1 MISHSAKRSLA
12 FVARRVAGGVAILVY
27 VVLVAAA
34 IDAVEDSRHAARS
47 GPAARVVEIIRAL
60 RPAGGAEAPLTA
72 LQSSPEGWP
81 LWPADDHARTTR

>member
-27 VVLVAAA
+27 AVLVAAA
-34 IDAVEDSRHAARS
+34 IDAAEDSRHAAHS
-47 GPAARVVEIIRAL
+47 EPARRVVEIIRAL
-60 RPAGGAEAPLTA
+60 RPAGAEAPLTS

-81 LWPADDHARTTR
+81 LWPADDHARATR